1 MEWYF
6 SRDDEK
12 VGPLDDGEFYELVSR
27 GIVSPETMVWNDN
40 MSDWLPY
47 KDASGAAKKKSAPA
61 PAATESLLDPVPQS
75 GSLLDPLPGQNT
87 ASMSSSHG
95 PLPGGPIDLSYAGFW
110 VRLCARMID
119 GFVVGAGLFLFM
131 LVIIMF
137 MSSSMTSSGPSG
149 AMMLFMLIPY
159 LAVLLAPII
168 YNAVFVVKYGATPG
182 KMAMGI
188 KVVRPDGHTVSTGQ
202 AWGRAFADILTQMTM
217 CIGYILAAFDSEK
230 RALHDHVCSTR
241 VVGSR

>member
-1 MEWYF
+1 MDWYF

-27 GIVSPETMVWNDN
+27 GIVSPETMVWNEG
-40 MSDWLPY
+40 MSDWQPY
-47 KDASGAAKKKSAPA
+47 KNASGAAKEKSLPA
-61 PAATESLLDPVPQS
+61 PAATESLLDPLPQS
-75 GSLLDPLPGQNT
+75 ESLLDPLPEQNM
-87 ASMSSSHG
+87 ASMSSARA
-95 PLPGGPIDLSYAGFW
+95 PLAGGAIGLRYAGFW
-110 VRLCARMID
+110 VRFCARMID
-119 GFVVGAGLFLFM
+119 GFVLGAASVLVVIVLGM
-131 LVIIMF
+131 L
-137 MSSSMTSSGPSG
+137 MTASAPSG
-149 AMMLFMLIPY
+149 ALSGGMMLIMVLWY
-159 LAVLLAPII
+159 SAVLFAPIV

-188 KVVRPDGHTVSTGQ
+188 KVVRPDGHAVSTGQ

-217 CIGYILAAFDSEK
+217 CIGYILAAFDGEK